1 MMAECAL
8 LIGKPRDA
16 AALLEQLDKDSGADK
31 KPPPVGS
38 QQPADGGGSP
48 LRLSLLAAAWQCA
61 GELMKAAAVSSR
73 GVASAGKLATSPVE
87 TCVFWMRRGH
97 LLLAL
102 NRPVDAVAA
111 YATAAKAEPHSLAAN
126 EALLWARHL
135 AGLDKDGQGQD
146 GGGLGQGVMASRGG
160 SLHRSRYEKLVK
172 NWPTSVRARSTV
184 HVRWRDG
191 DLMLA
196 IEQLTPIIESTQT
209 TQPSIHATA
218 LTLRAFASL

>member
-1 MMAECAL
+1 
-8 LIGKPRDA
+8 
-16 AALLEQLDKDSGADK
+16 
-31 KPPPVGS
+31 
-38 QQPADGGGSP
+38 
-48 LRLSLLAAAWQCA
+48 
-61 GELMKAAAVSSR
+61 MKAAAVSSR

-146 GGGLGQGVMASRGG
+146 GGGLGQGVMASRGAD
-160 SLHRSRYEKLVK
+160 RSIGQAYEKLVK
-172 NWPTSVRARSTV
+172 NWPTSVRRKAPQCAYAMA
-184 HVRWRDG
+184 RWR
-191 DLMLA
+191 
-196 IEQLTPIIESTQT
+196 S
-209 TQPSIHATA
+209 HARD
-218 LTLRAFASL
+218 RAANANH